1 MTDDLGFVHRFERG
15 SSDVTVLALHG
26 TGGDENDLLPL
37 VQLLHPTA
45 NVLSPRGKVL
55 EGGMPRFFRRLAM
68 GVFDVEDLKLRA
80 GELVRFVGEASAAY
94 GFVRD
99 QVVAVGYSN
108 GANIAGAI
116 MLLDPAALA
125 GAVLLHAMKPFDPD
139 GSPDLTDKPVFLS
152 GGRNDPMIPAPE
164 TEALE
169 RLLSS
174 AGADVTMHWT
184 PGGHELIQ
192 TEVDAAR
199 GWMTTEFGSSN

>member
-1 MTDDLGFVHRFERG
+1 MTTADLGFIHRYERG
-15 SSDVTVLALHG
+15 TSDVTVLALHG

-37 VQLLHPTA
+37 VQLLHPSA

-68 GVFDVEDLKLRA
+68 GVFDIEDLKFRA
-80 GELVRFVGEASAAY
+80 EELVGFVEGASAAY
-94 GFVRD
+94 GFAKERI
-99 QVVAVGYSN
+99 VAVGYSN

-116 MLLDPAALA
+116 LLTDPSALA
-125 GAVLLHAMKPFDPD
+125 GAALLHAMKPFDPD
-139 GSPDLTDKPVFLS
+139 GSPDLSGKPVFLS
-152 GGRNDPMIPAPE
+152 GGRSDPMIPAPE

-199 GWMTTEFGSSN
+199 GWMSATFGS